1 MARAGLGPSLLF
13 LKAAAVLL
21 PRFLTWSLTLPVLQ
35 ARTTL
40 AMPTFPPTQ
49 ARSLL
54 SCNSCLLISKP
65 SAPFSTALPAH
76 RDTGDPRVG
85 LSTFL
90 PAPAHSCTP
99 PGPSSPARRP
109 VTPTSAAPLPCIPDV
124 RSISPLPRFPRRP
137 LPLRP
142 ARGQPSPP
150 THLLRTSPPLT
161 SASAVSLPGYLGTH
175 PPSGSPR
182 GAPTSGSG
190 TFFMMPVFL
199 LLKVV

>member
-90 PAPAHSCTP
+90 LAPAHSCTP
-99 PGPSSPARRP
+99 PGPSVSRAPAGHSHLGGAFALHSGRSQHLPSPQISPA
-109 VTPTSAAPLPCIPDV
+109 A
-124 RSISPLPRFPRRP
+124 
-137 LPLRP
+137 
-142 ARGQPSPP
+142 
-150 THLLRTSPPLT
+150 PPL
-161 SASAVSLPGYLGTH
+161 APGQGTTIPSH
-175 PPSGSPR
+175 TPP
-182 GAPTSGSG
+182 AD
-190 TFFMMPVFL
+190 
-199 LLKVV
+199 

>member
-21 PRFLTWSLTLPVLQ
+21 PTFLTWSLALPVLQ

-54 SCNSCLLISKP
+54 SSNSCLLISKP

-76 RDTGDPRVG
+76 RDTVDPRVG

-90 PAPAHSCTP
+90 PAPVHSCTP
-99 PGPSSPARRP
+99 PGPSVSRAP
-109 VTPTSAAPLPCIPDV
+109 VTPTSAPLPRIPDT
-124 RSISPLPRFPRRP
+124 RSISPLPIFPRRP
-137 LPLRP
+137 LPFRP
-142 ARGQPSPP
+142 ARVQASPP

-161 SASAVSLPGYLGTH
+161 SASAVSLPGYLRTH

-182 GAPTSGSG
+182 GAPTSALVPSS
-190 TFFMMPVFL
+190 
-199 LLKVV
+199 